1 VAEGEAGVVIRI
13 SFSAASTRA
22 IVARATDLDGLIS
35 CEVCGAAC
43 PTRADYEVDHVVPE
57 GLRLDYDPR
66 LPLSAEHG
74 KLLCLKCHDK
84 KTRRDVAAI
93 ARAKRLAGKHRV
105 IGDGSTEIARR
116 FGVEQKEPDK

>member
-1 VAEGEAGVVIRI
+1 MIRI
-13 SFSAASTRA
+13 SFSAASARA
-22 IVARATDLDGLIS
+22 IVARATDLDGRIS
-35 CEVCGAAC
+35 CELCGAEC
-43 PTRADYEVDHVVPE
+43 PTRASYQFDHSLAE
-57 GLRLDYDPR
+57 GLQPHDDR

-105 IGDGSTEIARR
+105 VGAGPTEIARR
-116 FGVEQKEPDK
+116 FGVKQKEPER